1 MSELNFGHIIKT
13 DELPERDAVHV
24 AVTPIIAGEKL
35 HPGDHVG
42 IMADG
47 HAGEV
52 DPTVGVVD
60 PFLRKAVNRGEKF
73 WLFVYPKTITNL
85 RHLWSHPAF
94 DGGKPDI
101 SPHEAWLRSFAN
113 SIPLDYGL
121 LMDGAR
127 RWIESDHE
135 EYLNFGSLLQSTSI
149 PEEFWTHY
157 EAVTGIKGSGHF
169 FSCSC

>member
-24 AVTPIIAGEKL
+24 AVAPMIAGEKL

-94 DGGKPDI
+94 DVVKPNM
-101 SPHEAWLRSFAN
+101 SPHTIWLRDFAD
-113 SIPLDYGL
+113 SIPIDYET
-121 LMDGAR
+121 LMNGAKQFAER
-127 RWIESDHE
+127 GD
-135 EYLNFGSLLQSTSI
+135 YLNCGELLQNADL
-149 PEEFWTHY
+149 PDEFWEHF
-157 EAVTGIKGSGHF
+157 EAVTGIKGSGNF